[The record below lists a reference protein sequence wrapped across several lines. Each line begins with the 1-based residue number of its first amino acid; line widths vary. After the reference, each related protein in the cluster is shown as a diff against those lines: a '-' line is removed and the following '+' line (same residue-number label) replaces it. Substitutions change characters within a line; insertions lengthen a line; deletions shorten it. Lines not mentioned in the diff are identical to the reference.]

1 MFINISDS
9 SPGLKR
15 IQNFA
20 DFFQGGSYIPDDF
33 FVAAMSKT
41 TGSIMPVGC

>member
-20 DFFQGGSYIPDDF
+20 DFFRGDLHISDDF
-33 FVAAMSKT
+33 FVAAMSKYNARWLLT
-41 TGSIMPVGC
+41 R